1 MITANELR
9 IGNLISWN
17 PKLLNP
23 DITLTA
29 MNVEVAAIQQD
40 QIGYSSPN
48 FEHRVEPFED
58 ALMQEEMTYKTL
70 ASFEPIP
77 ITAEILEKAGFQK
90 DKHLFTTY
98 FETDG
103 LRLKVAD
110 ESFQPVCGKEPFGHP
125 IQYVHRLQNVYYCLT
140 GKELDMR

>member
-29 MNVEVAAIQQD
+29 MNVEVAAIQLD
-40 QIGYSSPN
+40 KIGFSSPN

-58 ALMQEEMTYKTL
+58 DLMQEEMTYKTL

-90 DKHLFTTY
+90 DKHLVTTY

-110 ESFQPVCGKEPFGHP
+110 ESFQPVCGKEAFGHA
-125 IQYVHRLQNVYYCLT
+125 IQYVHQLQNVYYCLT

>member
-23 DITLTA
+23 DITLTT
-29 MNVEVAAIQQD
+29 MQVEVATILQD
-40 QIGYSSPN
+40 KIGYSSPN

-58 ALMQEEMTYKTL
+58 DLMQEEIAYKPL
-70 ASFEPIP
+70 ASFEPIVL
-77 ITAEILEKAGFQK
+77 TVELLEKAGFEK
-90 DKHLFTTY
+90 TKHLFTTY

-103 LRLKVAD
+103 LRLKVED
-110 ESFQPVCGKEPFGHP
+110 DDFQPVCGKEAFGLP
-125 IQYVHRLQNVYYCLT
+125 VQYVHQLQNLYYSLT
-140 GKELDMR
+140 GKELDIR